1 MKELLCVDR
10 KSQVDGFTLHS
21 QLLQYQYQNLY
32 IINDEL
38 IRDTR

>member
-21 QLLQYQYQNLY
+21 QLLRYQNLY

-38 IRDTR
+38 TRDTR